1 MDPRESVMRK
11 RFEGMKKIVV
21 VSSKGGV
28 GKSTLSA
35 LLALMLSKRAKVG
48 LLDLDAYN
56 PSIPSILGMKKL
68 EVGEDKGIK
77 PQPFSGISVLSFAH
91 FIGDR
96 PMPLRGKDLSDA
108 VKELFS
114 VVVWDTDV
122 LVVDTPPGMGEVTL
136 EIMRLLGDPEF
147 LVITTPS
154 LLAEK
159 ALSREMAL
167 LGEAKVLG
175 VVKNMSSGR
184 GEMCIRYSESLEGA
198 YGNIDK
204 LINSEVA
211 KDAEAVADVI
221 WKRLT
226 A

>member
-35 LLALMLSKRAKVG
+35 LLALIMSKRVRVG

-56 PSIPSILGMKKL
+56 PSIPSVLGMKKL

-77 PQPFSGISVLSFAH
+77 PQPFDGISVLSFAH

-96 PMPLRGKDLSDA
+96 PMPLRGKELSDA

-114 VVVWDTDV
+114 VVVWDVDV

-136 EIMRLLGDPEF
+136 EIMRLLGDPKF

-159 ALSREMAL
+159 ALSREMSL

-184 GEMCIRYSESLEGA
+184 GEMCIRYSGSLERA
-198 YGNIDK
+198 YGDVDK
-204 LINSEVA
+204 LINSDVA
-211 KDAEAVADVI
+211 GDMKEVADVI